1 MEEKIITF
9 EAEKV
14 KLSSGFLKD
23 FVVCT
28 AYLMS
33 DGVNRNDSEF
43 TLESLQKSLPGFLDK
58 PVLANIWYKR
68 KGGEK
73 EAYVGSHDWEVTKDE
88 NGEEYIS
95 YRNGERPVG
104 VIPGESSVSIQK
116 YKGRNFVV
124 AKLYLWKQYNYELLK
139 ILAKDKKKKVSVEV
153 RYTDTEKYTYEG
165 RTITKVNAF
174 DFLGVTILGHKK
186 TLLGE
191 PQEIEEGIEGSHLEL
206 DKDQLSEYVMTYEK
220 ALSKALMP
228 NETKNYNSL
237 AKEFEVNASYSIADK
252 REILLSELIDA
263 KGEDVVLISISSDE
277 SSNEIEGRYFLK
289 GEVYSF
295 RAIINIDGSC
305 EIYQEEKLEDKE
317 IGAFIKY
324 LKINQTEK
332 SLDIKEVNLVDAQ
345 KYDIG
350 QLIYKIFTY
359 HNFKDIVDYIFIE
372 KDEDWEANPV
382 KGLRKPVAILD
393 ENKITYSKESLRGL
407 SKEEL
412 EGLYQRIDTIP
423 CFQLVTDMVKSIMAE
438 KYEMGET
445 SKVENEDGK
454 VVSEEAEVINN
465 EEECN
470 TLEENDCNGQEPI
483 ENGCDTPVDSEALK
497 ENAEDTENKPVD
509 EEKPSENPEESEA
522 KSEEECKNFD
532 EDEGEDKDEDDE
544 EPAEDFE
551 QKYLAAIK
559 QIGDYTSQIEALSNE
574 VAKLSAEKDE
584 MSKELEE
591 VREENAKMKE
601 DAFAKLVEE
610 ELSLSA
616 LDEKN
621 KDRIRAQAKK
631 HEFADLVEVQKE
643 IAFVEKQTKTN
654 SYTFG
659 SKITAECSKKAESV
673 FDRLKRNL

>member
-33 DGVNRNDSEF
+33 DGINRNDSEF

-165 RTITKVNAF
+165 RSITKVNAF

-186 TLLGE
+186 TLFGE

-206 DKDQLSEYVMTYEK
+206 DKDQLSEYVMTYER

-228 NETKNYNSL
+228 NEVKNYDSL
-237 AKEFEVNASYSIADK
+237 EKEFETDVSYSIADK
-252 REILLSELIDA
+252 REIALSELIDA

-289 GEVYSF
+289 DEIYSF
-295 RAIINIDGSC
+295 KAIINIDGSC
-305 EIYQEEKLEDKE
+305 EIYQEEKLEEKE
-317 IGAFIKY
+317 IDSFIKY
-324 LKINQTEK
+324 LKITQTGK

-372 KDEDWEANPV
+372 KDEDWEVNPV
-382 KGLRKPVAILD
+382 KGLRKPIAILD
-393 ENKITYSKESLRGL
+393 ENKIIYSEESLRGL
-407 SKEEL
+407 DKEEL
-412 EGLYQRIDTIP
+412 KGLYQRIDTIP
-423 CFQLVTDMVKSIMAE
+423 CFQLVTDIVKSIMAE

-445 SKVENEDGK
+445 SKVENEDEK
-454 VVSEEAEVINN
+454 VISEEAEVINN
-465 EEECN
+465 EEECK

-483 ENGCDTPVDSEALK
+483 ENGCDTPIDGETLE
-497 ENAEDTENKPVD
+497 ENTEDTENKPVD
-509 EEKPSENPEESEA
+509 EEEPNENPEESEA

-532 EDEGEDKDEDDE
+532 EDEEDKDE

-551 QKYLAAIK
+551 QKYLAAIN

-574 VAKLSAEKDE
+574 IAKLSAEKE
-584 MSKELEE
+584 EIGKELEE
-591 VREENAKMKE
+591 VREENAKMKDE
-601 DAFAKLVEE
+601 AFAKMVED

-616 LDEKN
+616 LDEENKN
-621 KDRIRAQAKK
+621 RIRAQAKEHK
-631 HEFADLVEVQKE
+631 FADLVEVQKE